1 MIYIYDICDKWGD
14 SRSKRFPAEDN
25 PFPQT
30 GFRSFGISDGSDVDD
45 DDDDDDDGD
54 HKGNESDDGEMM
66 MKVMMMTMKV
76 MMLKMIYDHSIRKP
90 TIFRWGQYVDRLTQD
105 ADKAFSC

>member
-1 MIYIYDICDKWGD
+1 MINGVIED
-14 SRSKRFPAEDN
+14 RSALQPKII
-25 PFPQT
+25 PFP
-30 GFRSFGISDGSDVDD
+30 RLDSDPLEYLMEVMLMMTMMMN
-45 DDDDDDDGD
+45 DDGD